1 MISSLIVEDSM
12 ILIHLALGGV
22 LKETCVMFG
31 QVIIPNAV
39 HNEVVE
45 IGKKAG
51 RADAFLVEKL
61 ENERYIQVVAVHETK
76 LEDELE
82 KYGLRGGELE
92 VVTLYFQERADL
104 IVSNDD
110 KVRKLRLILNLDLVS
125 SPEIVFMLVKNGDIS
140 KSKAVECLLEFKK
153 IGWFSN
159 HVIDSIIAEVNKFG

>member
-1 MISSLIVEDSM
+1 MLIVKDSM

-22 LKETCVMFG
+22 LKETCIMFG
-31 QVIIPNAV
+31 QVIIPNTV
-39 HNEVVE
+39 HKEVVE

-51 RADAFLVEKL
+51 HADALLVEKL
-61 ENERYIQVVAVHETK
+61 EYERYIQVVAVHETK
-76 LEDELE
+76 LMNELE

-92 VVTLYFQERADL
+92 VVTLYFQEKADL
-104 IVSNDD
+104 IASNDD
-110 KVRKLRLILNLDLVS
+110 KVRKLRLILNLNLVS

-159 HVIDSIIAEVNKFG
+159 HVIDSIIAEVNRHE